1 MPLFGLTAHL
11 MRSLC
16 AEVILPYN
24 MDVSNTLNSRLLLG
38 YIFSFVSSYAKY
50 RAEKTKRGRQIM
62 SLGRKRRGRPFEGR
76 NNEAIKRRRS
86 VEIAEPDSKN
96 TPPRSSH
103 KDIKY
108 GDMGCKVHNEHGQMV
123 HVAPLDGIPF
133 LSSFSKDSSEL
144 LHSAVRLSLQQ
155 LELFTLSPELM
166 KSAKM
171 NGYPRSVGIRCRGC
185 IADRNGCCFIRL
197 SSVGSMFRELHLM
210 VTKHLFSCRYMS
222 AKDAKAIQEWMEV
235 DPKPIADFCRWIARL
250 YSMEDSSSGGV
261 DSCVVWGDSPK
272 VLGGYCFPAD
282 VNIGSLLGEPI
293 PELEEDAP
301 SATVAGKEAQSVSHP
316 SPKVRKKDDGPSM
329 ASSPRSDSSLDGELS
344 STAWSN
350 FLHPSTSGVSA
361 P

>member
-1 MPLFGLTAHL
+1 

-16 AEVILPYN
+16 AEVILPYI

-38 YIFSFVSSYAKY
+38 YKFSFVGTYSKY
-50 RAEKTKRGRQIM
+50 RAEETKRGRRLM
-62 SLGRKRRGRPFEGR
+62 SPGRKRRGRPFGGR
-76 NNEAIKRRRS
+76 NNEGIKRRRS

-103 KDIKY
+103 KNIKY
-108 GDMGCKVHNEHGQMV
+108 GDMGCKVHNEHGQMF

-133 LSSFSKDSSEL
+133 LSSFSNDSSKL
-144 LHSAVRLSLQQ
+144 LHSVVRLSLQQ

-210 VTKHLFSCRYMS
+210 VTKHLVGCRYMS

-272 VLGGYCFPAD
+272 VLGGYCSPAD
-282 VNIGSLLGEPI
+282 VNISSVLGEPI

-301 SATVAGKEAQSVSHP
+301 SATVVGKEAQSVSHS
-316 SPKVRKKDDGPSM
+316 SPKKVVKKDDGSSM
-329 ASSPRSDSSLDGELS
+329 ASSPRSDSSSDGELS
-344 STAWSN
+344 STAWS
-350 FLHPSTSGVSA
+350 
-361 P
+361 

>member
-1 MPLFGLTAHL
+1 MCDHYPSSHH
-11 MRSLC
+11 RRVEYSH
-16 AEVILPYN
+16 
-24 MDVSNTLNSRLLLG
+24 SRLFLG
-38 YIFSFVSSYAKY
+38 YKLSFVRTYLLDNRSD
-50 RAEKTKRGRQIM
+50 KTKRGRQIM
-62 SLGRKRRGRPFEGR
+62 SSGRKRRGMPYGSR
-76 NNEAIKRRRS
+76 NNEAIKRPRS
-86 VEIAEPDSKN
+86 VEIKESDSKN
-96 TPPRSSH
+96 TPPRSYH

-108 GDMGCKVHNEHGQMV
+108 GDMGCKTHNEHGQMF

-133 LSSFSKDSSEL
+133 LSSFSNDSSKL

-171 NGYPRSVGIRCRGC
+171 NGHPRSVGIRCRGC
-185 IADRNGCCFIRL
+185 IADKNGCCFIRL

-210 VTKHLFSCRYMS
+210 VTKHLVGCRYMS

-272 VLGGYCFPAD
+272 VLGGYCSPAD
-282 VNIGSLLGEPI
+282 VNISSVLGEPI

-301 SATVAGKEAQSVSHP
+301 SATVVGKEAQSVSHS
-316 SPKVRKKDDGPSM
+316 SPKKVVKKDDGSSM
-329 ASSPRSDSSLDGELS
+329 ASSPRSDSSSDGELS
-344 STAWSN
+344 STAWS
-350 FLHPSTSGVSA
+350 
-361 P
+361 